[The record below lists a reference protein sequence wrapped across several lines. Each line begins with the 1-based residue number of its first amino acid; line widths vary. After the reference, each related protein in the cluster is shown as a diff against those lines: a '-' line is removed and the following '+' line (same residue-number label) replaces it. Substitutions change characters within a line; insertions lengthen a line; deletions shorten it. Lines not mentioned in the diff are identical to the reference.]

1 MPLFALLLLSAQ
13 VARTPAPAPAAAP
26 LTRGY
31 PACAGIRVLAPN
43 LATQPRD
50 LTYSSRQILDLQ
62 FQSRLRQDLQG
73 DHLMQ
78 FKVFTP
84 GGFLYQVITVP
95 FVGTAPAPDAST
107 RAARARSGAATR
119 APGPPPPRYVPGYPR
134 PLPVQ
139 RLVPTTGDTRTRVYY
154 SVSAALPVAG
164 TSITLSS
171 LYGRWTVQAYLDGQ
185 PDPCGPATRFT
196 IRD

>member
-1 MPLFALLLLSAQ
+1 MTYVVSESCIRC
-13 VARTPAPAPAAAP
+13 VYTDCV
-26 LTRGY
+26 GV
-31 PACAGIRVLAPN
+31 RVLAPN

-62 FQSRLRQDLQG
+62 FQARLRQDLQG

-78 FKVFTP
+78 FKVLTP
-84 GGFLYQVITVP
+84 GGFLYQVLTVP

-107 RAARARSGAATR
+107 RAANARSGAATR
-119 APGPPPPRYVPGYPR
+119 APGPPPPRVVPGYPR

-154 SVSAALPVAG
+154 SVNAALPVAG

-171 LYGRWTVQAYLDGQ
+171 LYGPWTV
-185 PDPCGPATRFT
+185 ATSQGTGRGYNRYTHRFARSLRT
-196 IRD
+196 RRSPIPEPQH